1 MWGQIKSGAWLTPER
16 LRNYSLILLAVSAV
30 AAVIWI
36 ALADGLVDRNDKPI
50 GTDFS
55 NVWAA
60 GKLVL
65 DGQPDAPFDP
75 VRQYAAEKE
84 AFPGHPVPFF
94 GWHYPPLFL
103 IVAAALALVPYG
115 WALLIWTSVTLAAY
129 LATMRAIVPRP
140 ETVLLALAFPA
151 TFVNLGHGQNGFLTA
166 SLLGGALLLLDR
178 RPILAGVLIGLLAYK
193 PQFGVMIPLVLLAT
207 LRWRVIAAAAAT
219 VLVACAM
226 TLVLFGTKVWVA
238 FAEFTGFTR
247 VVVLEAGDT
256 GWEKIQSIFSAVR
269 MWGGS
274 IDAAYAAQAALALA
288 VAASLVWL
296 WRSRAADDLKA
307 AALACRLP
315 DRDALRARLRPR
327 RAGGRDR
334 VLRAP
339 RIGARLPRLRDQ
351 PPGFRLGDAA
361 DRAQHRGLDR
371 PAARPDR
378 HAGALRSHDAA
389 CRRSILRD
397 KRRTRRSPRHEL
409 DCRLRA
415 GPRSKSVIQEASP
428 LFPLMP
434 AKAGIQF
441 LTRAGS
447 PLSRGRAEPIAD

>member
-1 MWGQIKSGAWLTPER
+1 MWAQIKSGAWLTPER

-30 AAVIWI
+30 AAAIWI

-103 IVAAALALVPYG
+103 IVAAALALAPYG

-140 ETVLLALAFPA
+140 ETMLLALAFPA

-166 SLLGGALLLLDR
+166 SLLSGALLLLDR
-178 RPILAGVLIGLLAYK
+178 RPVLAGVLIGLLAYK

-207 LRWRVIAAAAAT
+207 LRWRVIAAAATT
-219 VLVACAM
+219 VLVACAA
-226 TLVLFGTKVWVA
+226 TLVFFGMKVWVA

-274 IDAAYAAQAALALA
+274 IDAAYMAQAALALA

-307 AALACRLP
+307 AALACACLLATPYVLDYDLVVLAVAIAFFARHGLAHGFRDYEISLLAFVWVTPLIARSIADLTDLP
-315 DRDALRARLRPR
+315 LGLIAMLALYGLTMR
-327 RAGGRDR
+327 RA
-334 VLRAP
+334 
-339 RIGARLPRLRDQ
+339 
-351 PPGFRLGDAA
+351 AA
-361 DRAQHRGLDR
+361 DLAGRGQRDEVLARA
-371 PAARPDR
+371 
-378 HAGALRSHDAA
+378 
-389 CRRSILRD
+389 
-397 KRRTRRSPRHEL
+397 
-409 DCRLRA
+409 
-415 GPRSKSVIQEASP
+415 
-428 LFPLMP
+428 
-434 AKAGIQF
+434 
-441 LTRAGS
+441 
-447 PLSRGRAEPIAD
+447 

>member
-1 MWGQIKSGAWLTPER
+1 MWQRIKLGDWLTRQR
-16 LRNYSLILLAVSAV
+16 LRGYSVILLAVAV
-30 AAVIWI
+30 LASVIWI

-65 DGQPDAPFDP
+65 DGRPEAPYDP
-75 VRQYAAEKE
+75 VLQHAAERD
-84 AFPGHPVPFF
+84 AFGGRPVPFF

-103 IVAAALALVPYG
+103 IVAAALALLPYG
-115 WALLIWTSVTLAAY
+115 WALLVWTAFGLSAY
-129 LATMRAIVPRP
+129 LVTMRAIVPRP

-178 RPILAGVLIGLLAYK
+178 RPLVAGLLIGLLAYK

-207 LRWRVIAAAAAT
+207 GRWRVIAAAVAT
-219 VLVACAM
+219 VLGACAV
-226 TLVLFGTKVWVA
+226 TFVLFGQKVWTA
-238 FAEFTGFTR
+238 FAHSTEFTR

-274 IDAAYAAQAALALA
+274 IELAYAAQAGLALL

-307 AALACRLP
+307 SALACASLLATPYVLDYDLVVLAVAIAFFVRHALNQNRGFRDYEISVLAFVWIAPLIARSVAGTIGLP
-315 DRDALRARLRPR
+315 LGFLAMAALYALTAR
-327 RAGGRDR
+327 RA
-334 VLRAP
+334 VLDGAGHRPSSEVLARA
-339 RIGARLPRLRDQ
+339 
-351 PPGFRLGDAA
+351 
-361 DRAQHRGLDR
+361 
-371 PAARPDR
+371 
-378 HAGALRSHDAA
+378 
-389 CRRSILRD
+389 
-397 KRRTRRSPRHEL
+397 
-409 DCRLRA
+409 
-415 GPRSKSVIQEASP
+415 
-428 LFPLMP
+428 
-434 AKAGIQF
+434 
-441 LTRAGS
+441 
-447 PLSRGRAEPIAD
+447 